1 MSVSREYITDRGLRI
16 HTDESFAKA
25 IQEAALEAAAE
36 AVGSSAKDVITI
48 DDVSIEISRAEFAT
62 MTGVDACLR
71 ICVRIFGKRVC
82 KHVGASVSWTP
93 AKTSRS
99 VGFRDSVALS

>member
-1 MSVSREYITDRGLRI
+1 MSITREYITDRSLRI

-36 AVGSSAKDVITI
+36 IAGSSDKDVITI

-71 ICVRIFGKRVC
+71 VCFRIFRRRIC
-82 KHVGASVSWTP
+82 KHVGIGIS
-93 AKTSRS
+93 
-99 VGFRDSVALS
+99 L